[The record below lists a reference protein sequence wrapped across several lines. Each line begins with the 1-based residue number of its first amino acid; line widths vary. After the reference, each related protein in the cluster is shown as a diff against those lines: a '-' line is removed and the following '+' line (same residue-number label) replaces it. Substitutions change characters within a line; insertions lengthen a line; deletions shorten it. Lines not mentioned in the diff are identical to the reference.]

1 MLCLPLFVFFF
12 FPEGAGR
19 RNRLVPLLD
28 DSSKK
33 GCAANESEMMG
44 YQVPGFIYMQMR
56 MYSELHIN
64 CPRKKK
70 TCQTCFVHR
79 EAFICRVFCAKS
91 VFTH

>member
-12 FPEGAGR
+12 PEGAGL